1 MADKYSFLQ
10 MIYGERCVDFVN
22 RERMN
27 ADEEFDKV
35 LNDLFLELG
44 EKHGFLY
51 YDIAKL
57 LLKENPQAEISV
69 YLKGNSDKI
78 ARRLLAMSLRFL
90 RHPHAT
96 RQFNPFFK
104 YSHKLEDE
112 EWDALELD
120 ILGHPAA
127 NDEETQKFIDGL
139 KNALDKMSG
148 DKIDAVLAVRFG
160 NDVADKNDPAV
171 IELYNA
177 AMADL
182 KAEFNQ

>member
-1 MADKYSFLQ
+1 MADKHTFLQ
-10 MIYGERCVDFVN
+10 KIYGEHGLIVVN

-27 ADEEFDKV
+27 TDEEFDKV

-57 LLKENPQAEISV
+57 LLEENPQAEISA
-69 YLKGNSDKI
+69 YLKENSDKI

-96 RQFNPFFK
+96 RQFKPFLK

-120 ILGHPAA
+120 LLGHPAA
-127 NDEETQKFIDGL
+127 NDEEAQKFIDGL

-148 DKIDAVLAVRFG
+148 DKIDAILSVRFG
-160 NDVADKNDPAV
+160 NDIADKNDPAV